1 MPPCQLFHFC
11 PCDIPFIF
19 HPPPDR
25 YFISSLAL
33 SFPAWWIFHCCPC
46 DILFPPG
53 GFFISALAIFHSY
66 FIPPQTDISFLPL
79 QYHSL
84 PGGFFIAVLVIFH
97 SPWRIFIAALA
108 ICHSYFI
115 LSQRDISFP
124 PGGFSLLPLRYFIPI
139 SFPPRPTFHAPLA
152 DFSFLP
158 LRYFIPISFPPRQIF
173 HFFPCNIIPRLVD
186 FLLLCL

>member
-1 MPPCQLFHFC
+1 MPPWRIFHFC
-11 PCDIPFIF
+11 PCNISFIF

-25 YFISSLAL
+25 YVISSLAI

-53 GFFISALAIFHSY
+53 RFFISALAIFDSY

-84 PGGFFIAVLVIFH
+84 PGGFFIAVLVIFDY
-97 SPWRIFIAALA
+97 PLV
-108 ICHSYFI
+108 
-115 LSQRDISFP
+115 D
-124 PGGFSLLPLRYFIPI
+124 FSLLPLRYFILI
-139 SFPPRPTFHAPLA
+139 SFPPRQTFHAPLA

-158 LRYFIPISFPPRQIF
+158 LRYFIHISFPPRQIF
-173 HFFPCNIIPRLVD
+173 HLFPCHIIRCLVG
-186 FLLLCL
+186 FLLLSL